1 MKNTTSEFILV
12 KKSGVHGKGIF
23 VAKKISKGT
32 RIIEYIGEKVSKEE
46 GTRREK
52 LQEQQVKQGDGTIY
66 VFELDEQWDIDGNVS
81 WNTARYINHSCEPNC
96 EVLFE
101 NGHIWIVAQRTISQ
115 GEELSYD
122 YGFDL
127 KNFEQFPCKCGKKR
141 CVGYMV
147 AQEHWP
153 ELKKRFKLIK

>member
-32 RIIEYIGEKVSKEE
+32 RIIEYIGEKVSKKE

-81 WNTARYINHSCEPNC
+81 WNTA
-96 EVLFE
+96 
-101 NGHIWIVAQRTISQ
+101 
-115 GEELSYD
+115 
-122 YGFDL
+122 
-127 KNFEQFPCKCGKKR
+127 
-141 CVGYMV
+141 
-147 AQEHWP
+147 
-153 ELKKRFKLIK
+153 